1 MLPIPVTLQPSSAHR
16 PGRPV
21 RRLSVTPS
29 SWAEQSVCASR
40 IQQSWHRSAHTA
52 RPAPHYSG
60 VVFHGMD
67 HGPSFEAVQS
77 RSLRGCPLL
86 HADRTGLVHR
96 TQLHAPSA
104 APRVGRPARL
114 PCRGGFLPR
123 SVSAVIVTVAVC
135 VALLHSLR
143 LVLSERCTE
152 KKNARARGKLQVRAQ
167 VRAREN
173 CGCVPGCV
181 PGTRAQ
187 RRAVLPR
194 PLVRAP
200 ARPLVRSSP

>member
-52 RPAPHYSG
+52 RPAPRYSG

-67 HGPSFEAVQS
+67 HGPSFEAAQS
-77 RSLRGCPLL
+77 LSLRGCPLL

-96 TQLHAPSA
+96 TQLYAPSA
-104 APRVGRPARL
+104 APRVGRPAHL
-114 PCRGGFLPR
+114 PCRGGPPPR
-123 SVSAVIVTVAVC
+123 SVSVVAVPTPPFSILSVWFFLKGEPRRKHSC
-135 VALLHSLR
+135 SGENRGPGAL
-143 LVLSERCTE
+143 ER
-152 KKNARARGKLQVRAQ
+152 AI
-167 VRAREN
+167 
-173 CGCVPGCV
+173 
-181 PGTRAQ
+181 
-187 RRAVLPR
+187 LPR
-194 PLVRAP
+194 PL
-200 ARPLVRSSP
+200 SM